1 MSLQSRLSGIPD
13 NEVNYINMYVGNKGD
28 NLFHLNPTSNTIQSN
43 GVPFLDLNA
52 NLEGSSVYK
61 GKITE
66 DEKKIESKTNDPRC
80 ERGKAFFRAC
90 YIPCIKSAKGAMGQV
105 TNHCNVECK
114 PELWVTNYL
123 CRDPK

>member
-1 MSLQSRLSGIPD
+1 MCSAKIIARSLMAMLVALCCLADDASAFAPQR
-13 NEVNYINMYVGNKGD
+13 
-28 NLFHLNPTSNTIQSN
+28 
-43 GVPFLDLNA
+43 
-52 NLEGSSVYK
+52 
-61 GKITE
+61 
-66 DEKKIESKTNDPRC
+66 KIESKTNDPRC

-90 YIPCIKSAKGAMGQV
+90 YIPCIKSAKGAMGHV